1 MVALSPLFRNSIA
14 AGYAPP
20 LGVRSTLV
28 SLRMCHPLYDALL
41 VRHFH
46 DSLFQCD
53 RLSGLSLNQR
63 RNAECADR
71 AEAYPENLGH
81 GRFRP
86 ERVYGDTGILQ
97 SCLNAAVR
105 HITRI

>member
-46 DSLFQCD
+46 DSLFQRD
-53 RLSGLSLNQR
+53 RFGGLSLNER

-71 AEAYPENLGH
+71 AKAYPKNPGH

-86 ERVYGDTGILQ
+86 ERMCVDTGLLQ